1 MIEQPRPN
9 FKPEPKLKPVEYRET
24 GYTISSGLKV
34 SRWAPRPSPAVWL
47 LGRTVSG
54 RTVEIVGDPYVDE
67 RSTIVIDGIRA
78 CVSHI
83 KRLRD
88 GGTTTIVTD
97 HGIVWYPSR
106 FGANLVST
114 LDGEGLTS

>member
-1 MIEQPRPN
+1 MTEQPRPN

-34 SRWAPRPSPAVWL
+34 SRWAPRPSPAIS
-47 LGRTVSG
+47 TV
-54 RTVEIVGDPYVDE
+54 RPDTVRPKSQTAGDPYVDE